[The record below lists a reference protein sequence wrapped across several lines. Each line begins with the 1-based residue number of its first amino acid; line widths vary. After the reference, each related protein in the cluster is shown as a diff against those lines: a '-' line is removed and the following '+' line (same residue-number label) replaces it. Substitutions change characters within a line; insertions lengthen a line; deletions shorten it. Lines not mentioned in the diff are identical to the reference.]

1 LQHFIRRLRA
11 TWQPDMYHGWGKTR
25 RYFEGWY
32 LKIVDKTEKYAFAFI
47 PGISMSP
54 DGTAHAFIQVLDGKQ
69 CTSAYHRFSS
79 EDFLPSEYNFNLQLA
94 DNQFSTQS
102 LTLNLPN
109 IVGQL
114 QFQQTIPW
122 TKMLGAPGIMGWFSF
137 VPFMECYHGVVSMN
151 HTLIG
156 SLEINGEMV
165 DFSGGR
171 GYIEKDWG
179 ISFPRGWIWLQTN
192 HFNNDLNAPI
202 SLIASV
208 AHIPFL
214 GMHFIG
220 YIVGFWFKG
229 KLHRFATYT
238 GAKMKAQLIDNQ
250 VSLSFKD
257 SQYQLDINATKAGT
271 GNLISPIQGEMTG
284 KVSESLQAI
293 IHIRFFERGTLVFEG
308 DGRNAGLE
316 VAGETAILWTD
327 TWRR

>member
-79 EDFLPSEYNFNLQLA
+79 EDFLPSEYDFNLQLA
-94 DNQFSTQS
+94 DNQFSTQF

>member
-1 LQHFIRRLRA
+1 MNHFIRRLRA

-32 LKIVDKTEKYAFAFI
+32 VKIVDKTEKYAFAFI

-79 EDFLPSEYNFNLQLA
+79 ADFVPSEYDFNLQLA
-94 DNQFSTQS
+94 DNQFSTHS
-102 LTLNLPN
+102 LKVNLSN

-114 QFQQTIPW
+114 QFQNTTPW

-137 VPFMECYHGVVSMN
+137 VPFMECYHGVVSLN
-151 HTLIG
+151 HTIMG
-156 SLEINGEMV
+156 SLKIHGETV
-165 DFSGGR
+165 DFNGGR

-192 HFNNDLNAPI
+192 HFNNDLKEPI

-214 GMHFIG
+214 GTHFIG

-238 GAKMKAQLIDNQ
+238 GAKMKAQFIDNQ
-250 VSLSFKD
+250 VFLSFKD
-257 SQYQLDINATKAGT
+257 NQYQLDIVATKAGT

-284 KVSESLQAI
+284 KMSESLQAI
-293 IHIRFFERGTLVFEG
+293 IRVRFLERGILQFEG

-316 VAGETAILWTD
+316 VAGETDILWTQ

>member
-1 LQHFIRRLRA
+1 
-11 TWQPDMYHGWGKTR
+11 MYHGWGKTR

-79 EDFLPSEYNFNLQLA
+79 EDFLPSEYDFNLQLA

-114 QFQQTIPW
+114 QFQQIIPW

>member
-79 EDFLPSEYNFNLQLA
+79 EDFLPSEYDFNLQLA

>member
-1 LQHFIRRLRA
+1 MNHFIRRLRA

-54 DGTAHAFIQVLDGKQ
+54 DGAAHAFIQVLDGKQ
-69 CTSAYHRFSS
+69 CTSAYHRFSA
-79 EDFLPSEYNFNLQLA
+79 EDFVPSEYDFNLQLA
-94 DNQFSTQS
+94 DNQFSTQG
-102 LTLNLPN
+102 LKLNLPN

-114 QFQQTIPW
+114 QFQNPTPW
-122 TKMLGAPGIMGWFSF
+122 TKMFGAPGIMGWFSF
-137 VPFMECYHGVVSMN
+137 VPFMECYHGVVSLN
-151 HTLIG
+151 HHITG
-156 SLEINGEMV
+156 SLEINGERI
-165 DFSGGR
+165 DFNGGR

-192 HFNNDLNAPI
+192 HFNDNFNEPI

-208 AHIPFL
+208 AHVPFL
-214 GMHFIG
+214 GAHFIG

-238 GAKMKAQLIDNQ
+238 GAKMKAQLVDNQ
-250 VSLSFKD
+250 VFLSFKD
-257 SQYQLDINATKAGT
+257 SQYQLDIVATKAGT

-284 KVSESLQAI
+284 KMSESLQAI
-293 IHIRFFERGTLVFEG
+293 IHIRFFERGNLIFEG

-316 VAGETAILWTD
+316 VAGETDVLWTD
-327 TWRR
+327 AWRR

>member
-1 LQHFIRRLRA
+1 
-11 TWQPDMYHGWGKTR
+11 MYHGWGKTR

-79 EDFLPSEYNFNLQLA
+79 EDFLPSEYDFNLQLA
-94 DNQFSTQS
+94 DNQFSTQF